1 MSRQFLL
8 FCVAGVMGL
17 VVDTG
22 VLYAAAP
29 WLGWYGARL
38 LSFWC
43 AASTTWAF
51 NRRFTFSTSTTPK
64 AENQASESALPAS
77 SVSHTLAQY
86 LRYLASMLLGGA
98 VNYAIYVATLK
109 GFGMNANTAWMGLAL
124 SPWLGVLG
132 VALGSIGG
140 LLFNFASARYFVFAP
155 DAQDSEND

>member
-8 FCVAGVMGL
+8 FCVAGVLGL
-17 VVDTG
+17 VVDTA

-51 NRRFTFSTSTTPK
+51 NRRFTFVTPLTESQEA
-64 AENQASESALPAS
+64 AESPSQE
-77 SVSHTLAQY
+77 LAQY

-109 GFGMNANTAWMGLAL
+109 GVGLNANTAWMGLEL
-124 SPWLGVLG
+124 SPWLGMIG
-132 VALGSIGG
+132 VALGSVGG
-140 LLFNFASARYFVFAP
+140 LLFNFVSARYFVFASP
-155 DAQDSEND
+155 APNNTESDPE

>member
-8 FCVAGVMGL
+8 FCVAGVLGL
-17 VVDTG
+17 VVDTA
-22 VLYAAAP
+22 VLYATAP

-51 NRRFTFSTSTTPK
+51 NRRFTFVTPNRESLTAAETTSQ
-64 AENQASESALPAS
+64 E
-77 SVSHTLAQY
+77 LAQY

-109 GFGMNANTAWMGLAL
+109 GFGLNANTAWMGIEL
-124 SPWLGVLG
+124 SPWLGMIG

-155 DAQDSEND
+155 DTSELED